1 MEGLEKRNINSYEDL
16 LLEKQRLRR
25 EISEQE
31 YSFKANPVYKIA
43 SSLIHTN
50 RNNPFTHPLTFAKDI
65 DTRAYLKLGAE
76 GILSALLLTSKSTR
90 KYFIM
95 YTVAKE
101 MLPYTIAKINE
112 LIKK

>member
-1 MEGLEKRNINSYEDL
+1 MEGLEKTNIASYEDL
-16 LLEKQRLRR
+16 LLEKQRLKR
-25 EISEQE
+25 EIREQE

-43 SSLIHTN
+43 SSLISTN
-50 RNNPFTHPLTFAKDI
+50 RNNPFTHPLSFAKGI
-65 DTRAYLKLGAE
+65 NARANLKLGAE
-76 GILSALLLTSKSTR
+76 GILSALLLASRSTR

>member
-1 MEGLEKRNINSYEDL
+1 LEGLEKRNINSYDDL

-43 SSLIHTN
+43 SSIIHTN
-50 RNNPFTHPLTFAKDI
+50 RNNPFTHPLSFAKDI
-65 DTRAYLKLGAE
+65 NARANLKLGVE
-76 GILSALLLTSKSTR
+76 GILSALLLASRSTR

>member
-1 MEGLEKRNINSYEDL
+1 MEGLEKRNITSYEDL
-16 LLEKQRLRR
+16 LLEKQRLKR

-43 SSLIHTN
+43 SSIIHTN
-50 RNNPFTHPLTFAKDI
+50 RNNPFTHPLSFAKDI
-65 DTRAYLKLGAE
+65 NARANLKLGVE
-76 GILSALLLTSKSTR
+76 GILSALLLASRSTR

-101 MLPYTIAKINE
+101 MLPYTISKINE